1 MKGSPVMTKV
11 KSEYP
16 KKNPG
21 LALHE
26 MDHNYIH
33 KLHPPIEVSSDKLLD
48 AGLAGGVQVLKLM
61 HGRELLH
68 IQTVWGHHIWIINI
82 SIKTVNGQLA
92 HWMVSP
98 YTGASDKDLWLHPLV
113 RFTRFARFVQ
123 LNGPTE

>member
-1 MKGSPVMTKV
+1 
-11 KSEYP
+11 
-16 KKNPG
+16 
-21 LALHE
+21 

-113 RFTRFARFVQ
+113 RFTRFARFITILKTQ
-123 LNGPTE
+123 HI